1 MATLE
6 VRLAW
11 SHHPNRLRL
20 RQRFTLE
27 RTEPCANATARER
40 AAREGI
46 CSYCQ
51 GLRRSLQLNFFR
63 SVSRQESNPWGSVLR
78 VICVAIEQS
87 YNRGCTVAQWLRRSL
102 LKRRA
107 PHGLL
112 SDTGLRRLIRHGDSR
127 GTPGLVSSS

>member
-11 SHHPNRLRL
+11 SHHLNRLRL

-46 CSYCQ
+46 CSYGQ
-51 GLRRSLQLNFFR
+51 GLRRSLQLNFF
-63 SVSRQESNPWGSVLR
+63 VMCPGK
-78 VICVAIEQS
+78 
-87 YNRGCTVAQWLRRSL
+87 NRT
-102 LKRRA
+102 
-107 PHGLL
+107 
-112 SDTGLRRLIRHGDSR
+112 R
-127 GTPGLVSSS
+127 GVPC